1 MDGIHNLD
9 YYILNDVLNVKF
21 VLKIEKKN
29 FFLQTIIFLTNFV
42 KMVSQ
47 K

>member
-21 VLKIEKKN
+21 VLKLEKS
-29 FFLQTIIFLTNFV
+29 FLVI
-42 KMVSQ
+42 
-47 K
+47 